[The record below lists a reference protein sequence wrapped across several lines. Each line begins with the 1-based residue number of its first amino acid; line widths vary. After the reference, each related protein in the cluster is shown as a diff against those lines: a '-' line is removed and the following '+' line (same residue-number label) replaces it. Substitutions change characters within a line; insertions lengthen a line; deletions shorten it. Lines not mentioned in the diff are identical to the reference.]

1 MSGSRTP
8 TTLPQVPPEV
18 PPRAV
23 RSNLP
28 DRERAQPLIDAGRLT
43 LILIQTL
50 PIIIIVRYVSNVG
63 TGQVENLK

>member
-1 MSGSRTP
+1 MTLEIGALCPGVETIWGGAVSGSRTP

-43 LILIQTL
+43 LIFIKT
-50 PIIIIVRYVSNVG
+50 
-63 TGQVENLK
+63 